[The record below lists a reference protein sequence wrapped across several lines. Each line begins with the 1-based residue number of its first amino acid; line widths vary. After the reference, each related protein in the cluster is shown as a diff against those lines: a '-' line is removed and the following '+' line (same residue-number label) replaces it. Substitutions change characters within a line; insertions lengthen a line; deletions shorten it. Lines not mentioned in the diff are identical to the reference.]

1 MTGPTDGPPE
11 LRSTDSVLI
20 SKGIIMKLSNR
31 TAGLAALAL
40 TMSLGLAAC
49 GDDDSDNNAS
59 DSTSSSSTPTPT
71 PMEEDT
77 MTPAAD
83 APFGPACASLPTE
96 GDGSVDTMAE
106 QPVATAA
113 AGNPLLKT
121 LVAAIKEAGL
131 VDTLNSAEALTVFAP
146 TDEAFAKIPE
156 KDLNALLADK
166 DALTKVLTHHVVGKS
181 AGPDEIGGEHET
193 LNGDMVT
200 VEGSGEEWT
209 VDGAAVLC
217 GNVSTANAKVY
228 VIDTVL
234 MP

>member
-1 MTGPTDGPPE
+1 
-11 LRSTDSVLI
+11 
-20 SKGIIMKLSNR
+20 MKLSNR

-40 TMSLGLAAC
+40 TLSLGLSAC
-49 GDDDSDNNAS
+49 GDDSDDNNAS
-59 DSTSSSSTPTPT
+59 SSETSSSATPT
-71 PMEEDT
+71 PMEDES
-77 MTPAAD
+77 MAPAAD
-83 APFGPACASLPTE
+83 APFGPACDSLPTE
-96 GDGSVDTMAE
+96 GDGSAATMAE

-121 LVAAIKEAGL
+121 LTAAIKQAGL
-131 VDTLNSAEALTVFAP
+131 VDTLNSAEELTVFAP

-166 DALTKVLTHHVVGKS
+166 DALTKVLTHHVVGKA
-181 AGPDEIGGEHET
+181 AGPDAIGGEHET
-193 LNGDMVT
+193 LNGDMVM

-209 VDGAAVLC
+209 VDGAAVVC